1 MLDQFNVT
9 QTSVAANSW
18 STCINRKEVIRHEK
32 LFLQLKKKIKMFEM
46 HWTFPFR
53 TCLHFKI

>member
-32 LFLQLKKKIKMFEM
+32 LFLQLKKNQDVRDALDVSFQNLF
-46 HWTFPFR
+46 TF
-53 TCLHFKI
+53 